1 MARQRGGL
9 VVGAGPVGQR
19 LNGVARVAR
28 VVGDAANGG
37 VGGGGLVPAAV
48 VNCTQKSNI
57 NKVKILFIS

>member
-1 MARQRGGL
+1 MKNNTTIPLSIGRPTGG
-9 VVGAGPVGQR
+9 
-19 LNGVARVAR
+19 
-28 VVGDAANGG
+28 GG